1 MSELSL
7 LLDLEGTVIESWGR
21 RRWLQKHL
29 DTIRDFADQ
38 HCRDRA
44 VSCGLMSWAV
54 MDDSD
59 IQEFNRELRRP
70 LEARLGM
77 QFRDELVRS
86 MEDWSHLAATY
97 GQGRINEPE
106 LLDLFDKPSLLFGM
120 RHVPEFILGQEAILI
135 DDDIPH
141 DERIITG
148 NRTIRLLNVLALS
161 SGMQPAR

>member
-1 MSELSL
+1 MSDLGL

-29 DTIRDFADQ
+29 YAIRDFADQ
-38 HCRDRA
+38 HCRDRTI
-44 VSCGLMSWAV
+44 SCGLMSWAV

-59 IQEFNRELRRP
+59 IQEFNRDLRRP
-70 LEARLGM
+70 LEAHLGM
-77 QFRDELVRS
+77 QFRDVVVRS
-86 MEDWSHLAATY
+86 MENWSHLAATY
-97 GQGRINEPE
+97 GQSGINEGE
-106 LLDLFDKPSLLFGM
+106 LLDLFDKPSLLFGL
-120 RHVPEFILGQEAILI
+120 RHVPESILGKEVILI

-161 SGMQPAR
+161 SSTQPVR